1 MSKKLRQTNI
11 ILANLTES
19 KLKIIL
25 ELCEREKIHFTF
37 DKDYYSNEYY
47 DIIFLVDNIVTK
59 NKEIPKIFKKL
70 IENEYSEYLE
80 DNNESEKLEKIKQI
94 KYVEE

>member
-11 ILANLTES
+11 IFANLTES

-47 DIIFLVDNIVTK
+47 DIISLVDNIVTK
-59 NKEIPKIFKKL
+59 KKEIPKIFKKL
-70 IENEYSEYLE
+70 IENEYFEYLE
-80 DNNESEKLEKIKQI
+80 DNGELEKLEKIKEI
-94 KYVEE
+94 KYVDK